1 MKVFIADDSDH
12 IRSSIKGLLNDISGV
27 EVIGEASETKNLDEI
42 IIGLK
47 PNAVIL
53 DIKMPGGGGIGVLK
67 KIKEKDPSV
76 FVIMFT
82 NYGHDIYRKKCMELG
97 ADFFFEKSVEFEKI
111 ETVLNKL
118 AHDLSVSTLNN

>member
-1 MKVFIADDSDH
+1 MKVFIADGSDH

-47 PNAVIL
+47 PHAVIL
-53 DIKMPGGGGIGVLK
+53 DIKMPGGSGIGVLK

-82 NYGHDIYRKKCMELG
+82 DYGYDIYRKQCMELG
-97 ADFFFEKSVEFEKI
+97 ADSFFEKSKEFEKI
-111 ETVLNKL
+111 ETVLKKL
-118 AHDLSVSTLNN
+118 AQDLNISPLKK